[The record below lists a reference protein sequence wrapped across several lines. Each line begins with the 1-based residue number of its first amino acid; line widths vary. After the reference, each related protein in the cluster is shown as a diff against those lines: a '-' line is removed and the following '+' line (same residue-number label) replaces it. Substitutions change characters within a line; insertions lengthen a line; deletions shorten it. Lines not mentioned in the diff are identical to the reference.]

1 MRLAVAN
8 YVREKLRC
16 QRLRVRV
23 GVGRAVL
30 CPPLLGAHGVTLPTK
45 YTDALPRWG
54 VDAETA
60 EQRQNF

>member
-1 MRLAVAN
+1 M
-8 YVREKLRC
+8 LRSMC
-16 QRLRVRV
+16 GKDAGVKDSEFRVW
-23 GVGRAVL
+23 VGRAVL

-60 EQRQNF
+60 EQR